1 MRRYTFSVKARSQT
15 PFPAEIS
22 SVAPAIDLFLEYL
35 VVERRFSPHTFRNY
49 GIDLRDWCRDLEE
62 RGIRT
67 LAELSSDLKPL
78 HLRSYLA
85 RLNSSLERTSLSRRL
100 SAIRSFLRYARRQSW
115 ITRDVGALVPAPK
128 TRKSL
133 PRFFGI
139 EEMKELVEAPDLSTR
154 LGRRDRALFE
164 LMYASGLRVS
174 EVVGL
179 DLGHVDFENRWVRVF
194 GKGSKERMVP
204 FHEAALEAL
213 QSYLADRSLGGAEA
227 GATPLFTNS
236 RGSRLSSRS
245 VARILTKHLVRIA
258 ASKSLSPH
266 GIRHSFATHLLAGGA
281 DLRTIQEMLGHSR
294 LATTQRYTHTDYD
307 LLAEAYQGAHP
318 LQKRK

>member
-1 MRRYTFSVKARSQT
+1 MKR
-15 PFPAEIS
+15 
-22 SVAPAIDLFLEYL
+22 
-35 VVERRFSPHTFRNY
+35 
-49 GIDLRDWCRDLEE
+49 
-62 RGIRT
+62 

-85 RLNSSLERTSLSRRL
+85 RLHASHERSSLSRRL
-100 SAIRSFLRYARRQSW
+100 SAIRSFLRYARQKNW
-115 ITRDVGALVPAPK
+115 ISRDVGALVPAPK

-179 DLGHVDFENRWVRVF
+179 DAGALDLDRLWVRVF

-204 FHEAALEAL
+204 FNEMALEAL
-213 QSYLADRSLGGAEA
+213 QSYLGDRVELTADA
-227 GATPLFTNS
+227 PLFTNS
-236 RGSRLSSRS
+236 RGGRLTTRS
-245 VARILTKHLVRIA
+245 VARILNKHLVRIA

-266 GIRHSFATHLLAGGA
+266 GIRHSFATHLLAGNA
-281 DLRTIQEMLGHSR
+281 DLRTIQEMLGHAR
-294 LATTQRYTHTDYD
+294 LATTQRYTHVDFGGLVD
-307 LLAEAYQGAHP
+307 EYQGAHP